1 MSIKK
6 LSLSFPALLL
16 DVQLQ
21 TCRKGLHTLD
31 YFTVFIMVSSLGL
44 LLHQQ
49 CSTGFFPSCAKMPQI
64 ETKVAEGKSL
74 LVWLVQRVWKLRGD
88 LFLKR

>member
-1 MSIKK
+1 MYNFK
-6 LSLSFPALLL
+6 L
-16 DVQLQ
+16 V
-21 TCRKGLHTLD
+21 KGLHTLD